1 MMIKDVLNLIDDQ
14 LSKTYINLQKLQY
27 EEDIENYVRN
37 RLTEITDI
45 TKDILEFIY
54 IQDQKQQKRK

>member
-1 MMIKDVLNLIDDQ
+1 MIKDVLNLIDDQ